1 MEQASNMS
9 FKEKIMNPQ
18 SNSMRVTKTV
28 LVILLIFLSLSG
40 LFGILFLIDPSGE
53 LVEMPLSL
61 LDKLPIDNFF
71 SPGLYLLIV
80 YGIGS
85 SIIAYG
91 LLRQLFWAPVAGILL
106 GLVLIG
112 WVIGQ
117 IILWGPPVMLQYIY
131 LTVGVAIFLLSLILR
146 KQDFQEQ
153 SIASG

>member
-1 MEQASNMS
+1 ME
-9 FKEKIMNPQ
+9 IIINPQ
-18 SNSMRVTKTV
+18 SNSLRITKTL
-28 LVILLIFLSLSG
+28 LVILLVFLSLSG
-40 LFGILFLIDPSGE
+40 LFGIVFLIEPSGE
-53 LVEMPLSL
+53 IVEMPLNH

-71 SPGLYLLIV
+71 LPGLYLLIV

-131 LTVGVAIFLLSLILR
+131 LTVGVAIILLSLIIR
-146 KQDFQEQ
+146 KQG
-153 SIASG
+153 IW

>member
-1 MEQASNMS
+1 
-9 FKEKIMNPQ
+9 
-18 SNSMRVTKTV
+18 
-28 LVILLIFLSLSG
+28 
-40 LFGILFLIDPSGE
+40 
-53 LVEMPLSL
+53 MPLNH

-71 SPGLYLLIV
+71 LPGLYLLIV

-131 LTVGVAIFLLSLILR
+131 LTVGVAIILLSLIIR
-146 KQDFQEQ
+146 KQG
-153 SIASG
+153 IW

>member
-1 MEQASNMS
+1 
-9 FKEKIMNPQ
+9 MNPQ
-18 SNSMRVTKTV
+18 SNSIRVTKTL

-71 SPGLYLLIV
+71 LPGLYLLIV

-91 LLRQLFWAPVAGILL
+91 LLRQLFWAPVAGLLL
-106 GLVLIG
+106 GLLLIG